1 MVEITLNVQLRKMMS
16 WEKDRQ
22 TNKETPSSPILPRN
36 PTVAQSSAQDL
47 MAKSNFPPDFKK
59 KYEQWQKI
67 KDEPNPTIRNN
78 LPQQAS
84 NSATSPTI
92 EKKINARP
100 LKQQN
105 IQEQDLKPEFRL
117 KVAEWE
123 VRKALAGAS
132 GKKNVDEI
140 RQLMP
145 DDFNKKLSEWEQKKQ
160 APPAG

>member
-1 MVEITLNVQLRKMMS
+1 MS

-22 TNKETPSSPILPRN
+22 INKETPSSPILPRN

-67 KDEPNPTIRNN
+67 KDEPNPPLRP
-78 LPQQAS
+78 PQ
-84 NSATSPTI
+84 NSATSPAI

-100 LKQQN
+100 LKQQT

-145 DDFNKKLSEWEQKKQ
+145 DDFNKKLSEWELKKQ
-160 APPAG
+160 APHAG